1 MNANEK
7 TKFNVAFGQHIKST
21 RLSKGILQMDLCKYL
36 GLSQGY
42 YSQIESGVRNVDLQV
57 AFKICKY
64 LNLDLGEFLKNYK

>member
-1 MNANEK
+1 MNTNEK
-7 TKFNVAFGQHIKST
+7 TKFNIAFGKSVKDT
-21 RLSKGILQMDLCKYL
+21 RVSKGILQQDICSYV
-36 GLSQGY
+36 GLSQSY